1 MNPFVDY
8 GEIVIFFALGISS
21 IIALTVA
28 IERFVVFRRNGAG
41 KAGVFM
47 ERLVEMLHS
56 RDIEN
61 ALRYSDQFVPGVY
74 QRFASYALTHYRA
87 GRQGLGDLM
96 DGKRI
101 EIRVE
106 LEKHVSILST
116 LGNNAP
122 FIGLLGTVLGVIKA
136 FYGLGML
143 GGVGAEIVMRS
154 ISSALIATAAGL
166 AVAVPVV
173 IVNNYFASATRV
185 IMQNLEYLSKE
196 FQASY
201 GFNNSKDPGWE
212 GEKDL

>member
-1 MNPFVDY
+1 
-8 GEIVIFFALGISS
+8 
-21 IIALTVA
+21 
-28 IERFVVFRRNGAG
+28 
-41 KAGVFM
+41 M

-56 RDIEN
+56 RDIEG
-61 ALRYSDQFVPGVY
+61 ALRYSGQCVPGVY

-201 GFNNSKDPGWE
+201 SFNGNGERGRE
-212 GEKDL
+212 GEKDS

>member
-1 MNPFVDY
+1 
-8 GEIVIFFALGISS
+8 
-21 IIALTVA
+21 
-28 IERFVVFRRNGAG
+28 
-41 KAGVFM
+41 M